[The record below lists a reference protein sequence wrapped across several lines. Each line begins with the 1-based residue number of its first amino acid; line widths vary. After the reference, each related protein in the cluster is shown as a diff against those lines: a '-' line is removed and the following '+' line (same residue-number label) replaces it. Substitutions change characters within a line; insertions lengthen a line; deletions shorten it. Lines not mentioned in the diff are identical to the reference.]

1 MARRLSRPL
10 ALPSVRRFDQ
20 LFTSWRPWVSNLS
33 ARAERPRGIP
43 IPAVDHDKRGR
54 PLRRFMEIGPYLTIS
69 PGHHSFAVTASELTV
84 EAIRRGTISIAYD
97 TISFEVIV
105 WDPTEALV
113 VAKHGQIIG
122 SVWLAVVDP
131 LTVPGWLP
139 SARSRDALVQARR
152 ERSGDAY
159 LIASDI
165 IEEDG
170 GDEFEPSAGR
180 VREYAKEAYRLTR
193 RRTASRA
200 TRGAR

>member
-1 MARRLSRPL
+1 MRRARPI
-10 ALPSVRRFDQ
+10 ALPDVRRFDQ
-20 LFTSWRPWVSNLS
+20 LFVSWRPWVSNL
-33 ARAERPRGIP
+33 RERPRGIP

-54 PLRRFMEIGPYLTIS
+54 ALRRFMEIGPYLTVS
-69 PGHHSFAVTASELTV
+69 PGHHSFHVVPSERTV
-84 EAIRRGTISIAYD
+84 DAIRVNTISIAYD

-139 SARSRDALVQARR
+139 SPRSRDALVQARR

-159 LIASDI
+159 LVASDI

-170 GDEFEPSAGR
+170 GEELEPSAKV
-180 VREYAKEAYRLTR
+180 VREYAKEAYRLAR
-193 RRTASRA
+193 RRAAPRASRA
-200 TRGAR
+200 RGAR